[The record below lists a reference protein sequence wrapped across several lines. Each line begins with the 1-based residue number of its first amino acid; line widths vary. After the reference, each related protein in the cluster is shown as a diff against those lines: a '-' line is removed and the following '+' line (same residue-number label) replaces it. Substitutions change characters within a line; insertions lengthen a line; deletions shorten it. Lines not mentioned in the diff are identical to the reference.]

1 MKNKSLWEY
10 IIKDHDWSMPI
21 MFTIGFS
28 IVACATGDW
37 AVFLVILGALWLISF
52 IIAYFTAKEL
62 RHKDIERENRE
73 PKSCP
78 DCGHKTKSEYCE
90 NCGKWLYAPET
101 PNKCYNCGCE
111 CTTKF
116 CGRCGA
122 PH

>member
-1 MKNKSLWEY
+1 MKKTLWEY
-10 IIKDHDWSMPI
+10 MCECEWTVPIIGTISALTFACVTGRWMESLVTLACIWIFSLVMIYSIAKRSM
-21 MFTIGFS
+21 
-28 IVACATGDW
+28 
-37 AVFLVILGALWLISF
+37 
-52 IIAYFTAKEL
+52 
-62 RHKDIERENRE
+62 RKDIERENRE

-101 PNKCYNCGCE
+101 PNRCYYCGRE